1 MLSRVLVCALSAGL
15 LAAQPAPDPAATA
28 RKALDLLLA
37 ANYSELTTLMTPEAR
52 KAFSGQALAKLG
64 TQIQSWG
71 AAGKIGEPSAR
82 VAGPNTVVTIPV
94 EFATQG
100 INFLFGIN
108 PAGQVSGMFFNP
120 GAVTWQRPPYSK
132 AGAFT
137 ERELAVGSGQYKL
150 PATLTVPTGAG
161 PFPALVLVHGSGPN
175 DRDETIGSSKVFKD
189 LAEGL
194 ASRGIAVLRYEKRT
208 RLYPGL
214 AGSASFTLEEETV
227 DDAAEAAALARA
239 QKEIDPARVYLLGH
253 AIGGYAAPRIAA
265 RDGKL
270 AGIILLAANARH
282 LEDVVLE
289 QSQTAGLTAARIEAI
304 KAQVAR
310 VKALEQADTG
320 APPVMGSPVAYWL
333 DLKGYDAP
341 AEAKK
346 LAVPLL
352 VLQGERDS
360 QVTMTDFALWK
371 AALAARS
378 NTTLKSYP
386 ALNHLFVPGEG
397 KSTEAEYRK
406 PGHVAPEVVDD
417 IAAFILKTR

>member
-270 AGIILLAANARH
+270 SGIILLAANARH

-289 QSQTAGLTAARIEAI
+289 QSGTAGLTAARIEAI